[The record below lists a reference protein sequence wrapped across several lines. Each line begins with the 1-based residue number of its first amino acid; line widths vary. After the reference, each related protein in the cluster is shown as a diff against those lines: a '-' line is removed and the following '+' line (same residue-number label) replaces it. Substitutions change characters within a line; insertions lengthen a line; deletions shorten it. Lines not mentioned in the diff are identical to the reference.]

1 MKKSQ
6 IMLGAAMGCF
16 AVAVPA
22 AEGLRLSGFLTASGT
37 YADTQLFDEATALT
51 DEVNPKAVSQD
62 GQIENQVS
70 FGHDSR
76 FGLQIHAPI
85 NSRVSATAQLL
96 AEAHHENYLVQTDWA
111 FLTYRA
117 SDNVSV
123 RFGKLKLTTFLV
135 SDYIRVG
142 YAYPWV
148 RPPQEVYL
156 SNPLF
161 NYQGVD
167 TLVRFN
173 FGDYNLLVQPYFGNS
188 RGDETEIPQ
197 EIIVGMLGDPPGTI
211 EEVEFNTDSLYG
223 FNLSF
228 GSDIFTV
235 RAGYLTTLV
244 SAPDFDVFRDR
255 ATFASVGATLDWK
268 NIVLFTEYFQRE
280 VEDVANLAF
289 PNQKGGYATL
299 GYRFGSWM
307 PHVTFGT
314 LDDNDNP
321 PGGIP
326 AGNGVPIVQDSIAV
340 GLRKELGAGAALKI
354 EALQV
359 APGVGSRGVLIVD
372 PMTAPE
378 PDDKVMIYTVAV
390 DLVF

>member
-1 MKKSQ
+1 MKKSH
-6 IMLGAAMGCF
+6 ILLGAAMGCF
-16 AVAVPA
+16 AAAVPA
-22 AEGLRLSGFLTASGT
+22 AETLKLSGFLTASAT
-37 YADTQLFDEATALT
+37 YADKQLFDTATALT
-51 DEVNPKAVSQD
+51 DGVNPLAVSED

-76 FGLQIHAPI
+76 IGLQVSAPI
-85 NSRVSATAQLL
+85 NSRVSGTAQLL
-96 AEAHHENYLVQTDWA
+96 ATAHHENYVLKADWA

-117 SDNVSV
+117 SDTVNV
-123 RFGKLKLTTFLV
+123 RFGKLKLSSFLV
-135 SDYIRVG
+135 SDYIQVG

-156 SNPLF
+156 SNPLTAY
-161 NYQGVD
+161 NGVD
-167 TLVRFN
+167 LLVRFN
-173 FGDYNLLVQPYFGNS
+173 FGDYNLLLQPYYGNS
-188 RGDETEIPQ
+188 RGDETEVPQ
-197 EIIVGMLGDPPGTI
+197 ELIVGMLGDPPGTI
-211 EEVEFNTDSLYG
+211 EEVAFNTDSLYG

-244 SAPDFDVFRDR
+244 TAMDFGVYRDK

-268 NIVLFTEYFQRE
+268 NIVVFTEYFQRE

-321 PGGIP
+321 PGGLPVSGI
-326 AGNGVPIVQDSIAV
+326 PIVQDSIAV
-340 GLRKELGAGAALKI
+340 GLRKELGAGAALKM

-390 DLVF
+390 DMVF